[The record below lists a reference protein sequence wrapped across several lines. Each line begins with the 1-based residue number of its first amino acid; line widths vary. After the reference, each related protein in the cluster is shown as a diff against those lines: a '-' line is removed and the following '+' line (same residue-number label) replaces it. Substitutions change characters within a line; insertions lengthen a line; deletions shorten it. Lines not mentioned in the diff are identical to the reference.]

1 MKTLKEFI
9 TLNPYNTFVIIKPG
23 FVKLAKEIIGVFLNN
38 GYTISKYGAKRL
50 TYNEA
55 KELYKVHKDK
65 PFYDDLCKYMS
76 GGISIGYCL
85 NCSSSKEVIKKTNKL
100 KDDIRKTY
108 GKDDMKNAI
117 HSSDSE
123 RNVVRES
130 NIYFKNVQ

>member
-23 FVKLAKEIIGVFLNN
+23 FVKFAKEIIGVFLNN

-55 KELYKVHKDK
+55 KELYKAHKDK

-76 GGISIGYCL
+76 GGISIRRW
-85 NCSSSKEVIKKTNKL
+85 KL
-100 KDDIRKTY
+100 CRR
-108 GKDDMKNAI
+108 
-117 HSSDSE
+117 S
-123 RNVVRES
+123 RN
-130 NIYFKNVQ
+130 ITHK

>member
-23 FVKLAKEIIGVFLNN
+23 FVKFAKEIIDVFLNN

-55 KELYKVHKDK
+55 KELYKAHKDK

-85 NCSSSKEVIKKTNKL
+85 NCNSSKEAIKKTNKL

-123 RNVVRES
+123 SNVVRES